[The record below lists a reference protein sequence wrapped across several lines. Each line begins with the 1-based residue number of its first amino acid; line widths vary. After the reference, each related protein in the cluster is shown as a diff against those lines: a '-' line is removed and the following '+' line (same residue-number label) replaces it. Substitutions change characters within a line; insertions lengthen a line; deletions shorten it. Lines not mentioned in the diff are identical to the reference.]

1 MVFVFVDLSF
11 RREFENLKLQKWVET
26 HGQKCSRR
34 TRIEN
39 FDHVF
44 LVYNAY
50 TRLIMSKT
58 FIIDTKPLLKCREV
72 L

>member
-1 MVFVFVDLSF
+1 MAFVFVVVFVDLSF
-11 RREFENLKLQKWVET
+11 CREFENVKLQKWVET

-39 FDHVF
+39 FDRVF

-50 TRLIMSKT
+50 IVQTSPDSL
-58 FIIDTKPLLKCREV
+58 
-72 L
+72 